1 MNKNSTPPNNFRKDI
16 NGLRAI
22 AVLAVLLFHMFSY
35 LKGSS
40 SSFDYFGGGY
50 IGVDIF
56 FVISGFLMTAIIVR
70 RLQAGTFS
78 VWDFW
83 KRRAARICPAL
94 LAVCVLVLLIGFV
107 IQPPYVFEESCREV
121 MRALLF
127 ISNFWF
133 ARDQGYFA
141 DAVVNKTLLHTW
153 SLSVEWQFYLIYPL
167 LLWAWAKFCSLRTLP
182 HFIAAL
188 FIVSLGASFVL
199 TDNKSYFILYTRAW
213 ELLIGGIIFTLPPLK
228 FKPTLARFLEVTA
241 LLVIFLNM
249 AFAEPMQGWEAWQV
263 LPGVVASALLLWLK
277 VEHSLLS
284 NAVMQYTG
292 KISYSMYLIH
302 WPVITICSKL
312 GLLHHF
318 VLLLGFIIAYSA
330 LSYHL
335 IEKKRSWPWAIL
347 IIYVLT
353 GLLGQVGVSYDGAT
367 YFNDNYLNGN
377 RYHDVYYGGK
387 NIPEFGSIYH
397 GTTPGTDEIILIGDS
412 YARQYANFLN
422 QQKIPFVG
430 VFSDGQMQFNNVRVW
445 PVFKKLPDNEY
456 QIYFENYNRVLAQSS
471 ASKVVIG
478 HNWRN
483 YLLNRNLGIEYSA
496 VPQDQEQRKQAVV
509 DGVLDL
515 ADLYQDKDFYII
527 GLPVVDPRIGEDCL
541 LINNNRHP
549 LVKKI
554 FSFLDCPHLVAAD
567 FSLPNQINHFVRS
580 ICEQRS
586 NLHFIDPNKALC
598 HEGVC
603 RVITDDELLIF
614 SDREHLSLA
623 GAAIVGSYILEQTHA
638 VQN

>member
-1 MNKNSTPPNNFRKDI
+1 MPVNAHNFRKDI

-22 AVLAVLLFHMFSY
+22 AVLAVLLFHLFSY
-35 LKGSS
+35 LKGTS

-56 FVISGFLMTAIIVR
+56 FVISGFLMTAIIVK

-94 LAVCVLVLLIGFV
+94 LAVCILVLLVGFV
-107 IQPPYVFEESCREV
+107 IQPPYVYEESCREV

-188 FIVSLGASFVL
+188 FVVSLVTSFVL
-199 TDNKSYFILYTRAW
+199 TDNKSYFMLYTRAW

-228 FKPTLARFLEVTA
+228 FNPIIARGLEVTA
-241 LLVIFLNM
+241 LVVIFLNM
-249 AFAEPMQGWEAWQV
+249 AFAQPMQGWEAWQV

-277 VEHSLLS
+277 IERSLLS
-284 NAVMQYTG
+284 NVIMQYIG

-318 VLLLGFIIAYSA
+318 VLLLGFIIAYSV

-335 IEKKRSWPWAIL
+335 IETKRRWHWTVV
-347 IIYVLT
+347 IIYVVT
-353 GLLGQVGVSYDGAT
+353 GALGQVGVRYDGAT
-367 YFNDNYLNGN
+367 YFNDNYLVGKS
-377 RYHDVYYGGK
+377 YHDVYYGGRDV
-387 NIPEFGSIYH
+387 PEFGRIYQ
-397 GTTPGTDEIILIGDS
+397 GTTPGTAEIILIGDS
-412 YARQYANFLN
+412 YVRQYANYLN
-422 QQKIPFVG
+422 QQRIPFSG

-445 PVFKKLPDNEY
+445 PIFKKLPDNEY
-456 QIYFENYNRVLAQSS
+456 QIYFENYITVLDHNS
-471 ASKVVIG
+471 APIVVIG

-483 YLLNRNLGIEYSA
+483 YLLNRNLGVEYGA
-496 VPQDQEQRKQAVV
+496 QPLDQEQRRQAVV
-509 DGVLDL
+509 EGVLDL
-515 ADLYQDKDFYII
+515 ADQYQNKDFYII
-527 GLPVVDPRIGEDCL
+527 GLPIIDPRVGEDCIL
-541 LINNNRHP
+541 LKNSRHQ
-549 LVKKI
+549 LI
-554 FSFLDCPHLVAAD
+554 QDLFSSLDCPHVVAAD
-567 FSLPNQINHFVRS
+567 LSLPNQINHFLRA
-580 ICEQRS
+580 ICEQRA
-586 NLHFIDPNKALC
+586 NLHFIDPNAALC
-598 HEGVC
+598 REGLC
-603 RVITDDELLIF
+603 RVITEDELLVF
-614 SDREHLSLA
+614 SDGAHLSLA
-623 GAAIVGSYILEQTHA
+623 GAAIVGSYILEQIA
-638 VQN
+638 LAQD

>member
-1 MNKNSTPPNNFRKDI
+1 MPMNNNNFRQDI
-16 NGLRAI
+16 NGLRAV

-35 LKGSS
+35 LKGTS

-70 RLQAGTFS
+70 RLKAGTFS

-83 KRRAARICPAL
+83 KRRATRICPAL
-94 LAVCVLVLLIGFV
+94 LAVCVLVLLVGFV
-107 IQPPYVFEESCREV
+107 IQPPYVYEESCREV

-141 DAVVNKTLLHTW
+141 DAVVNKSLLHTW
-153 SLSVEWQFYLIYPL
+153 SLSVEWQFYLVYPL

-188 FIVSLGASFVL
+188 FIVSLGTSFVL
-199 TDNKSYFILYTRAW
+199 TDNKSYFMLYTRAW

-228 FKPTLARFLEVTA
+228 FNPPLSRFLEVTA

-249 AFAEPMQGWEAWQV
+249 ALAEPMQGWEAWQV
-263 LPGVVASALLLWLK
+263 LPGVVASALLLCLK
-277 VEHSLLS
+277 VERSLLS
-284 NAVMQYTG
+284 NVVMQYIG

-302 WPVITICSKL
+302 WPVISICSKL

-318 VLLLGFIIAYSA
+318 VLLSGFILAYSV

-335 IEKKRSWPWAIL
+335 IETKRSWHWAIV
-347 IIYVLT
+347 IIYVAT
-353 GLLGQVGVSYDGAT
+353 GSLGQVGVRYDGAT
-367 YFNDNYLNGN
+367 YFNDNYLGGKS
-377 RYHDVYYGGK
+377 YHETYYGGRD
-387 NIPEFGSIYH
+387 IPEFGSIYH
-397 GTTPGTDEIILIGDS
+397 GTTPGTDKVMLIGDS
-412 YARQYANFLN
+412 YIRQYANYLN

-430 VFSDGQMQFNNVRVW
+430 VFSDGQMQFNNVHVW
-445 PVFKKLPDNEY
+445 PVFKKLPDSEY
-456 QIYFENYNRVLAQSS
+456 QIYFENYSRVLAQTS

-483 YLLNRNLGIEYSA
+483 YLLNCNLGVQYGA
-496 VPQDQEQRKQAVV
+496 QPQEQEQRKQAVIA
-509 DGVLDL
+509 GVLDL
-515 ADLYQDKDFYII
+515 VDHYQSKDFYLI
-527 GLPVVDPRIGEDCL
+527 GLPIVDPRVGEDCIL
-541 LINNNRHP
+541 LKNSRHP
-549 LVKKI
+549 LIRDI
-554 FSFLDCPHLVAAD
+554 FSSLDCPHIIAAD
-567 FSLPNQINHFVRS
+567 FTLPNLINQFLRS

-586 NLHFIDPNKALC
+586 NLHFIDPNEALC
-598 HEGVC
+598 RDGLC
-603 RVITDDELLIF
+603 RVITDEELLVF
-614 SDREHLSLA
+614 SDGAHLSLA
-623 GAAIVGSYILEQTHA
+623 GAAIVGSYLLEQLA
-638 VQN
+638 VTQD